1 MHSDLQAPDSRTG
14 SNTRSERLK
23 AIVLDAV
30 VISTRVMV
38 IGTRLRAINTRL
50 IVVSIGL
57 AASVGVHANA
67 ILEGERFNPV
77 TATQGMVST
86 SHTLATDVA
95 LQVLKDGGNA
105 VDAAVTAG
113 FALAVTQPRSGNI
126 GGGGFML
133 IAPGDGAAPEAID
146 YRETAPAAATEDL
159 FLDEDGNVDQNR
171 SRFSHKAAGV
181 PGTVA
186 GLALALER
194 HGSISLKQALA
205 PAIDLARNG
214 FVVPRRFSEGLEQ
227 ARERM
232 TRWPATLETFYKKD
246 GSVWQPGE
254 RFRQPELAATLQRI
268 ANQGTDGFYKGETA
282 RLIAVEMASNDGLI
296 TEADLAG
303 YEPAIRTPVQGSY
316 RGYDIYS
323 MSPPS
328 SGGVHIVQILN
339 ILEGFPIAEFGHNS
353 SSAIHHMAEAMK
365 LAYADRTQYLGDTD
379 FVDVP
384 VAGLIS
390 KGYAEELRGTINPDK
405 TRPAS
410 EVKPGQP
417 AAYESP
423 ETTHFSVV
431 DRWGNAVSNTYTIN
445 FSYGSGIAVAGAGF
459 LLNNEMDD
467 FSAKPGVPNAYG
479 LIGGA
484 ANKIEPGKRMLSSMS
499 PTVVR
504 KDGRNFLV
512 TGSPGGSR
520 IITTTLQVIMNV
532 IDHGMN
538 IQSAVSVPRIHHQ
551 WLPDQIRVEQGIS
564 ADTVKLL
571 ESKGHT
577 VVADSAMGAIQSIMI
592 GQDGTLYGGADP
604 RRSTSSAQGF

>member
-1 MHSDLQAPDSRTG
+1 MLISTG
-14 SNTRSERLK
+14 L
-23 AIVLDAV
+23 
-30 VISTRVMV
+30 VISY
-38 IGTRLRAINTRL
+38 GA
-50 IVVSIGL
+50 
-57 AASVGVHANA
+57 HADA

-77 TATQGMVST
+77 TSTQGMVST
-86 SHTLATDVA
+86 SHTLATEVA

-133 IAPGDGAAPEAID
+133 IAPGDGTAPEAID

-171 SRFSHKAAGV
+171 SRFTHKAAGV

-205 PAIDLARNG
+205 PAIKLASDG

-232 TRWPATLETFYKKD
+232 TRWPATLETFYKED
-246 GSVWQPGE
+246 GSAWQPGE

-268 ANQGTDGFYKGETA
+268 ADQGTDGFYKGETA

-303 YEPAIRTPVQGSY
+303 YEPAIRTPVHGTY
-316 RGYDIYS
+316 RGHDIYS

-328 SGGVHIVQILN
+328 SGGIHIVQILN
-339 ILEGFPIAEFGHNS
+339 ILEGFPIGKYGHNS
-353 SSAIHHMAEAMK
+353 ASAIHHMAEAMK

-390 KGYAEELRGTINPDK
+390 KGYAEELRGTINADK

-410 EVKPGQP
+410 EIKPGQP

-445 FSYGSGIAVAGAGF
+445 FSYGSGITVAGAGF

-504 KDGRNFLV
+504 KNGRNFLV

-571 ESKGHT
+571 QSKGHT
-577 VVADSAMGAIQSIMI
+577 VVTDSAMGAIQSIMI
-592 GQDGTLYGGADP
+592 GEDGTLYGGADP
-604 RRSTSSAQGF
+604 RRSTSSAMGF

>member
-1 MHSDLQAPDSRTG
+1 MHSHLQAPNSKTG
-14 SNTRSERLK
+14 SNTRSGRLK
-23 AIVLDAV
+23 PTFLGAFVIGTNLMA
-30 VISTRVMV
+30 ISTRLM
-38 IGTRLRAINTRL
+38 AISTC
-50 IVVSIGL
+50 L
-57 AASVGVHANA
+57 AVSVGAHADA

-159 FLDEDGNVDQNR
+159 FLDDDGNVVQNR
-171 SRFSHKAAGV
+171 SRFTHKAAGV

-194 HGSISLKQALA
+194 HGSISLQQALA
-205 PAIDLARNG
+205 PAIKLASDG

-232 TRWPATLETFYKKD
+232 TRWPATLETFYKED
-246 GSVWQPGE
+246 GSAWQPGE
-254 RFRQPELAATLQRI
+254 RFRQPKLAATLQRI
-268 ANQGTDGFYKGETA
+268 ANQGTDGFYKGKTA
-282 RLIAVEMASNDGLI
+282 RLIAQEMASNDGLI
-296 TEADLAG
+296 TEADLAS
-303 YEPAIRTPVQGSY
+303 YKPVIRTPVHGTY

-339 ILEGFPIAEFGHNS
+339 ILEGFPIGEFGHNS
-353 SSAIHHMAEAMK
+353 ASAIHHMAEAMK

-384 VAGLIS
+384 VEGLIS
-390 KGYAEELRGTINPDK
+390 KGYAEELRSTIKADK

-410 EVKPGQP
+410 EIKPGQP

-445 FSYGSGIAVAGAGF
+445 FSYGSGITVAGAGF

-577 VVADSAMGAIQSIMI
+577 VVTDSAMGAIQSIMI
-592 GQDGTLYGGADP
+592 GEDGTLYGGADP
-604 RRSTSSAQGF
+604 RRSTSSAMGF